1 MSSSCI
7 SSNNISRHFRRPL
20 RNIPLCSILLQIALY
35 IPQGYN
41 DPDMMRFAK
50 IGLER
55 LRSSLACR
63 LRGFTL
69 CRVMPWVA
77 VLALGWVVYSR

>member
-1 MSSSCI
+1 M
-7 SSNNISRHFRRPL
+7 P
-20 RNIPLCSILLQIALY
+20 
-35 IPQGYN
+35 
-41 DPDMMRFAK
+41 PDMMRFAK

-63 LRGFTL
+63 LRGFSL